1 MESAVKKRI
10 IIGIS
15 GSSGVN
21 YGIRLLEILKD
32 IEEIESHLVM
42 SSAGKMN
49 VPIETDYSVKAVE
62 ALADVVHK
70 YQDVAANISSGSYK
84 TEGMIIA
91 PCSMKTLSSIVSSY
105 SDNLLSR
112 AADVVLKEGRRLVL
126 MPRETP
132 LHTGHCKLLFE
143 ASQMGIFIAPPVP
156 AFYNRPTTLDDIIN
170 HSVGRVLDLFDIDTS
185 IVKRWSGSKSE

>member
-1 MESAVKKRI
+1 MKKRI

-15 GSSGVN
+15 GSSGVI

-32 IEEIESHLVM
+32 IEELETHLVM

-49 VPIETDYSVKAVE
+49 IPIETDYSVKAVE
-62 ALADVVHK
+62 GLADVVHK
-70 YQDVAANISSGSYK
+70 HQDVAANISSGSYK

-91 PCSMKTLSSIVSSY
+91 PCSMKTLSSIVTSY

-126 MPRETP
+126 MPREG
-132 LHTGHCKLLFE
+132 LR
-143 ASQMGIFIAPPVP
+143 
-156 AFYNRPTTLDDIIN
+156 FY
-170 HSVGRVLDLFDIDTS
+170 G
-185 IVKRWSGSKSE
+185 